1 MLTVSEARVLQIY
14 FERQHVGHLL
24 EEQDIWTLKY
34 DASWSRSAQ
43 AFDLSPALP
52 RHQLEHRDGST
63 VRTVQWFF
71 DNLLPEEHLR
81 EAVCREANVR
91 DAFDVLRYLGRE
103 SAGALTLLPPGEA
116 LPTDSAIVP
125 LPDDALARRIR
136 NLPQQTLIH
145 DAPKKMSAA
154 GAQHK
159 LLLVVKEGEL
169 FEPAGATPSTHILK
183 PDHPDVEHYPASAY
197 NEFLTMRLARAA
209 GLLVPDVIL
218 RRLPDDQAA
227 VPVYIIERFDRLG
240 SFPDTQRKHIIDA
253 CQLLNISRTLKYSRA
268 SLETL
273 YEISTLSANPAAT
286 RFRLFRWLVFNVF
299 LANDDSHLK
308 NLSFVMTALGP
319 ELAPHYDLLST
330 SAYHTRALG
339 TQAGPWPAVRMAIEL
354 PGAARF
360 NEVKL
365 DSLIEAGKAL
375 RLPAEAAARIV
386 NDVAKGIRKALASP
400 ELAPATPIEQ
410 RVFKVVDHMIVGEMA
425 GRIVGMG

>member
-1 MLTVSEARVLQIY
+1 MPAVSEARVLEIH
-14 FERQHVGHLL
+14 FERQRVGHLL

-34 DASWSRSAQ
+34 EASWSSSAQ

-81 EAVCREANVR
+81 EAVCREAHVR

-125 LPDDALARRIR
+125 LPDEALVRRIR

-159 LLLVVKEGEL
+159 LLLVVKDCQL

-183 PDHPDVEHYPASAY
+183 PDHPDVERYPASAY

-209 GLLVPDVIL
+209 GLLVPDVTL
-218 RRLPDDQAA
+218 RRLPGEVAA

-240 SFPDTQRKHIIDA
+240 SFPDTQRRHIIDA
-253 CQLLNISRTLKYSRA
+253 CQLLNISRTLKYTRA

-299 LANDDSHLK
+299 LANDDCHLK

-339 TQAGPWPAVRMAIEL
+339 TQDGPWPAVRMAIEL
-354 PGAARF
+354 PGAVRF

-365 DSLIEAGKAL
+365 DSLIEAGRAL

-386 NDVAKGIRKALASP
+386 NDVVKGIRKALASP
-400 ELAPATPIEQ
+400 ELAPATPIEL
-410 RVFKVVDHMIVGEMA
+410 RVFKVVDHMIVGEML
-425 GRIVGMG
+425 GRFDIT

>member
-1 MLTVSEARVLQIY
+1 MPAVSEARVLEIH
-14 FERQHVGHLL
+14 FERQRVGHLL

-34 DASWSRSAQ
+34 DASWSSSAQ

-63 VRTVQWFF
+63 VRTVQWFL

-81 EAVCREANVR
+81 EAVCREAHVR

-103 SAGALTLLPPGEA
+103 SAGALTLLPLGEA

-125 LPDDALARRIR
+125 LPDEALVRRIR

-159 LLLVVKEGEL
+159 LLLVVKDGQL

-183 PDHPDVEHYPASAY
+183 PDHPDVERYPASAY

-209 GLLVPDVIL
+209 GLLVPKVTL
-218 RRLPDDQAA
+218 RRLPGEVAA

-240 SFPDTQRKHIIDA
+240 SFPDTQRRHIIDA
-253 CQLLNISRTLKYSRA
+253 CQLLNISRTLKYTQA

-299 LANDDSHLK
+299 LANDDCHLK

-339 TQAGPWPAVRMAIEL
+339 TQDGPWPAVRMAIEL
-354 PGAARF
+354 PGAVRF
-360 NEVKL
+360 NEVTP
-365 DSLIEAGKAL
+365 DSLIEAGRAL

-386 NDVAKGIRKALASP
+386 NDVVKGIRKALASP
-400 ELAPATPIEQ
+400 ELAPATPIEL
-410 RVFKVVDHMIVGEMA
+410 RVFKVVDHMIVGEMM
-425 GRIVGMG
+425 GRFDIT